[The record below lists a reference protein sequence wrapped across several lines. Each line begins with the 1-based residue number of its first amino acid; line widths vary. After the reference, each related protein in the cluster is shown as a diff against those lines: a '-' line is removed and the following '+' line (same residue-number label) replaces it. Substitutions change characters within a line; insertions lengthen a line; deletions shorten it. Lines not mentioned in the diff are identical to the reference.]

1 MCALF
6 SVCTIRAD
14 SGNIDLFVNFNLL
27 FSVRVYLIYN
37 ALLVS
42 GSLESGLV
50 IRIHVSIL
58 FRLFSHIVSYRILN
72 RVLYDMQ

>member
-6 SVCTIRAD
+6 SVCIIRAD
-14 SGNIDLFVNFNLL
+14 SGNTDLFVNFNLL
-27 FSVRVYLIYN
+27 FSVGVYLIYN
-37 ALLVS
+37 VLLVS

-50 IRIHVSIL
+50 IHVSIL
-58 FRLFSHIVSYRILN
+58 FRFFSHIVSYRILN